1 MRRRISSVIHAGSG
15 KRVDGHLMLPELATR
30 GYRSIYA
37 IAGPAVFYTLLKAQV
52 VDRLYLTIAQQLLGG
67 TVFDTLTSGPLLAP
81 AQGMQLVQLYHDSH
95 APADAG
101 QLLGCFE
108 PGA

>member
-1 MRRRISSVIHAGSG
+1 MMI
-15 KRVDGHLMLPELATR
+15 PELASR

-37 IAGPAVFYTLLKAQV
+37 IAGPGVFHTLLEARI

-67 TVFDTLTSGPLLAP
+67 DVFDTLSSGPLLAP
-81 AQGMQLVQLYHDSH
+81 AQGMQLVQLYHDTH
-95 APADAG
+95 APDNSG

-108 PGA
+108 AVS